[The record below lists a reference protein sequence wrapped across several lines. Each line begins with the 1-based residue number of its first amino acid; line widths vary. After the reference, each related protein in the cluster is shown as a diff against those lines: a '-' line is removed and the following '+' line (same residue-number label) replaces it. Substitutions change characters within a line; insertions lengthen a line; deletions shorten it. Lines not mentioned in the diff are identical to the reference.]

1 MYGNLLPGKLV
12 VHTCWNV
19 RKDMPNSRES
29 AQPRN
34 VCMTPSHRQACITSG
49 TIIRSVAYTGN
60 YLMSFSL
67 LLAGT
72 GLIPGKMLQI
82 TMFMELG
89 VLYAAA

>member
-1 MYGNLLPGKLV
+1 MLECEKG
-12 VHTCWNV
+12 HA
-19 RKDMPNSRES
+19 ES

-34 VCMTPSHRQACITSG
+34 VCMTPSHRQAGSDVNVTSG